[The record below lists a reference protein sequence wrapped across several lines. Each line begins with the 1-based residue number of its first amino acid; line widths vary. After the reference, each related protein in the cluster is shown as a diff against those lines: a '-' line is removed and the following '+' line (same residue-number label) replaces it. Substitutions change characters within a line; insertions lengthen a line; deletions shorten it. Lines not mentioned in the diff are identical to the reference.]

1 MQLAWYPPPIH
12 ERFHELEKVFQAYI
26 SSSYNPCLHV
36 CLICS
41 HFYRN
46 VTYRGVY
53 WNISLWSFASPKP
66 DPDQIIRS
74 KASEKTWLQLRGE
87 EQKFTYNVKA
97 TNQSNQ
103 EGYVKLPRT
112 AVFTCINHA
121 LHWITSGRDLPLP
134 PLHNVVELPDYPL
147 PMDITKAT
155 HVQLLI
161 TGSLYLVGGVMSAI
175 GYKADN
181 E

>member
-1 MQLAWYPPPIH
+1 MHGSLLPYMNDSINSA
-12 ERFHELEKVFQAYI
+12 EEVFQAYI
-26 SSSYNPCLHV
+26 SSFYHPCSHI

-41 HFYRN
+41 PSYRN
-46 VTYRGVY
+46 VTYRGFC
-53 WNISLWSFASPKP
+53 WNISLWSSASPKP

-97 TNQSNQ
+97 TNQSNR
-103 EGYVKLPRT
+103 EGCVKLPRT

-134 PLHNVVELPDYPL
+134 PLHNVAELPDYPL

-155 HVQLLI
+155 HIQLLI

-175 GYKADN
+175 GCKADN